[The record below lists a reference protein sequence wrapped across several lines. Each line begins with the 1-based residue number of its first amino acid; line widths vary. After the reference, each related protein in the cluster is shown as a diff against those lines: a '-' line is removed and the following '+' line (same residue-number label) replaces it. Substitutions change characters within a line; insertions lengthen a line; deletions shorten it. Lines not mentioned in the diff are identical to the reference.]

1 MNNLSKKQIFTVLIL
16 TQIVISATYM
26 MAKFALREFSP
37 FSLGVYRFLLAGAVF
52 AGLLLWRKK
61 FILPAKEDRKTF
73 LLLAFLAVPLNQGL
87 FLYGMKYTFAAH
99 GALMYATTPIMVLLL
114 SSLFLGERPT
124 VIKITGIALGFIGI
138 ILVLFDSGIHLSA
151 KTIKGDLLLIVAVI
165 TWAVYTIISKT
176 LLKKYPPLVVTGYA
190 LGLGALMFVPFGL
203 PAVIRQDYGQITRN
217 GILSLLYLAL
227 MTSVLGYLVWSWG
240 LSKLE
245 ATKVSVFSN
254 LQPIVAALLGWAFL
268 SEPITLRF
276 AIGAAVVIAGVFLTE
291 KG

>member
-1 MNNLSKKQIFTVLIL
+1 MNNFSKKQIFTVLIL
-16 TQIVISATYM
+16 TQVVISATYM

-52 AGLLLWRKK
+52 AGLLFWRRE
-61 FILPAKEDRKTF
+61 FILPQKEDRKTF

-124 VIKITGIALGFIGI
+124 ALKITGIALGFLGI
-138 ILVLFDSGIHLSA
+138 ILVLFDQGIHLSA
-151 KTIKGDLLLIVAVI
+151 RTIKGDLLLIVAVI
-165 TWAVYTIISKT
+165 TWAVYTIISKK

-190 LGLGALMFVPFGL
+190 LGLG
-203 PAVIRQDYGQITRN
+203 
-217 GILSLLYLAL
+217 AL

-254 LQPIVAALLGWAFL
+254 LQPIIAALLGWAFL